1 MENEKPAS
9 SSRAFPCPYEGCHQA
24 FASAGQLVNHK
35 KFAPDHEYCERCNED
50 FKFEEDLLLHKMK
63 SSRHIICPIC
73 FDDFRSEGG
82 RDVHI
87 QQFHREEQNIECIG
101 CKTKFLRAAPLMAH
115 VEQGRCERISLDK
128 YRMRRVE
135 KKAVKE
141 KMNEHLAM
149 HHSFLLSSAA
159 SSVDGGV
166 VVAIDSVLEE
176 GSDKPAEIEAKNAS
190 ITEKMGAMGLGAGR
204 FGGSVAA
211 PESVRSIKQW
221 PALRQG
227 DDEDEGSDRGGPS
240 SRSNFKADDLMAFSE
255 TSVARSR
262 KDQDRPSIETVIPR
276 PEPLSVSG
284 SDSGS
289 GWDTSR
295 VIPAHTSSELE
306 ASKQIAL
313 SEVELS
319 KFFSDV
325 HGTYICPCDT
335 SFKTKEALEQHIS
348 SGVHAAGVARC
359 PVCLRMFKSS
369 AALVAHCESATKRCK
384 ISQTRNFGQVIDEI
398 SGGIIGAAGRN
409 DDGTVRF
416 EAAPG
421 AKEIEW

>member
-1 MENEKPAS
+1 MENEKPSS
-9 SSRAFPCPYEGCHQA
+9 SSRAFPCPYEGCLQA

-35 KFAPDHEYCERCNED
+35 KFTPDHEYCERCDED

-82 RDVHI
+82 RDMHI

-101 CKTKFLRAAPLMAH
+101 CKAKFLRAAPLMAH
-115 VEQGRCERISLDK
+115 VEQGQCEKISLDK

-135 KKAVKE
+135 KKAVKD
-141 KMNEHLAM
+141 KMNEHLTVQ
-149 HHSFLLSSAA
+149 HSFLLSSAA

-166 VVAIDSVLEE
+166 GVTIESVLEE
-176 GSDKPAEIEAKNAS
+176 SPDKTAEIEAKKAS
-190 ITEKMGAMGLGAGR
+190 ITEKMSAMELGGDR
-204 FGGSVAA
+204 FDSFAPV

-221 PALRQG
+221 PTLREG
-227 DDEDEGSDRGGPS
+227 DGEDEESDHGGPS
-240 SRSNFKADDLMAFSE
+240 SRSNFKDDDLMAFSE
-255 TSVARSR
+255 ASYARSR
-262 KDQDRPSIETVIPR
+262 GGHERPTIETVIPR
-276 PEPLSVSG
+276 PGPLSASA

-295 VIPAHTSSELE
+295 VIPARTLTEHE
-306 ASKQIAL
+306 ASRKITL
-313 SEVELS
+313 SESELS

-335 SFKTKEALEQHIS
+335 SFKTKGALQQHIA

-369 AALVAHCESATKRCK
+369 AALVAHCESATKRCR
-384 ISQTRNFGQVIDEI
+384 INQTRNFGQVIDEI